1 MASYESETFEAR
13 AKSSD
18 SSWSVSSAKNP
29 DPVDPQQFD
38 FLDPDQF
45 EKKKYF
51 AVKTQIWTVEKRQII
66 KNFLISEWFIK
77 FSMRNE
83 GKKKM
88 IWKFFYHHKN
98 Q

>member
-1 MASYESETFEAR
+1 MESYESATFEAR
-13 AKSSD
+13 AKSSA
-18 SSWSVSSAKNP
+18 SSWPVSSAKNL
-29 DPVDPQQFD
+29 DPVDPQHFD
-38 FLDPDQF
+38 FLDPDQI
-45 EKKKYF
+45 EKKNILLSKP
-51 AVKTQIWTVEKRQII
+51 KSELLKKKEII

-88 IWKFFYHHKN
+88 IRKFFYHHKN